1 MWICKEKICQWIIS
15 DNGVPVD
22 KLDVKGLDVKRSSFP
37 KAFQDCMGTVLI
49 DILRG
54 KSEEEISDYV
64 VDFKKSMISKETKDI
79 SKNSPVKNLSKYLPK
94 GKRQLFQFMK
104 GTPAHVKAAISYND
118 AYNISMKSIQIRTNE
133 KW

>member
-1 MWICKEKICQWIIS
+1 MLNVHHSQR
-15 DNGVPVD
+15 P
-22 KLDVKGLDVKRSSFP
+22 
-37 KAFQDCMGTVLI
+37 FQDCMGTVLI

-64 VDFKKSMISKETKDI
+64 VDFKKSMITKETKDI
-79 SKNSPVKNLSKYLPK
+79 AKNSAVKNLSKYLPK

-104 GTPAHVKAAISYND
+104 GTLCHVKCCLKFLI
-118 AYNISMKSIQIRTNE
+118 MMLTTFQCSIQIRTNE